1 MNGVDLTGSTAYT
14 NATTGSDIS
23 TTAGAQA
30 ALDAI
35 KTAITQLSTDRAMVG
50 SYETRLNYSAQQLQV
65 GNENLTA
72 ANSQI
77 TDVNVADESTTY
89 ATQNILVQSSTAMLA
104 QANQLPQTVLKLL
117 Q

>member
-1 MNGVDLTGSTAYT
+1 VSSN
-14 NATTGSDIS
+14 IS
-23 TTAGAQA
+23 TTSGAQA

-35 KTAITQLSTDRAMVG
+35 KTAITQLSSDRATVG
-50 SYETRLNYSAQQLQV
+50 SYETRLNYASNQLEV
-65 GNENLTA
+65 GNENLTS
-72 ANSQI
+72 ANSKI